1 MQLRG
6 EIRKKKKLYFY
17 KEKSLFRIRNAQRQR
32 IG

>member
-6 EIRKKKKLYFY
+6 EIRKKKLYFY
-17 KEKSLFRIRNAQRQR
+17 KEKSLFRIRIAQRQR